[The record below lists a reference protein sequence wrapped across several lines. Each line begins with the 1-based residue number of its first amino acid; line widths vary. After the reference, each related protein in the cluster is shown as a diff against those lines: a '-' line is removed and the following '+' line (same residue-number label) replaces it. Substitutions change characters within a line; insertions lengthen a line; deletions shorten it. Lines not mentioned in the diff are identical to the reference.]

1 MNNVVTKVRID
12 GDDIFIKQGP
22 LFGWAYAV
30 NTDSE
35 EAYHYLFDCDLIR
48 LKLLESKNWPE
59 DLPVSFKSELTYQLY
74 KRRREE
80 KETGGE
86 PKTLQQFMA
95 KCDLFKNENAI
106 LSRIAANLEPVDG
119 RLQADM
125 GYCTIRRNSKDQWQV
140 IRNIPTGKETK
151 TFTSAAE
158 VATYIMHVWW

>member
-106 LSRIAANLEPVDG
+106 LSLWMYSELSAFDKTKPPCNLSWSIIRFSFRIG
-119 RLQADM
+119 RFLD
-125 GYCTIRRNSKDQWQV
+125 
-140 IRNIPTGKETK
+140 
-151 TFTSAAE
+151 
-158 VATYIMHVWW
+158 